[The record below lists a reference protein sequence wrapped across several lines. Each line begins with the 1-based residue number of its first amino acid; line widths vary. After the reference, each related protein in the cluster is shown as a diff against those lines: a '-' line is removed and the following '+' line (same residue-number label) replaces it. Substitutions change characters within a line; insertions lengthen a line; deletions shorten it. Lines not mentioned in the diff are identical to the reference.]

1 MKYNIEGGIDFY
13 AELNKSMSCNDI
25 SGNGM
30 RDLSGNDLTTN
41 DDDTNKCLITR
52 LPLVDGFV
60 RMECGHSFNYLPL
73 YNELVQQQKPSICG
87 YAKIGRILCPFCR
100 NSQQTFLPYNPAFKL
115 VVGVNLYPMKLLKSD
130 LMQLCQETTACSIDG
145 CVVTAGFAL
154 ASGENYCQSHKLLGL
169 SIAKQKSFHEAF
181 LLKKSNNEIKM
192 AKKQT
197 QTKTMAGC
205 CTQILKTGIRK
216 GQECACKKV
225 INGTT
230 FCARHTPHV

>member
-30 RDLSGNDLTTN
+30 RDLSGNDLSTN

-52 LPLVDGFV
+52 LPLLEDFV

-73 YNELVQQQKPSICG
+73 YNELVQQQKPS
-87 YAKIGRILCPFCR
+87 IGRILCPFCR

-130 LMQLCQETTACSIDG
+130 SLQLCQETTTCSIDG
-145 CVVTAGFAL
+145 CVVTAVFAL

>member
-1 MKYNIEGGIDFY
+1 MKYNVEGEIDFY
-13 AELNKSMSCNDI
+13 AELNKNMVCNPI
-25 SGNGM
+25 
-30 RDLSGNDLTTN
+30 LE

-87 YAKIGRILCPFCR
+87 YAKIGRVVCPFCR
-100 NSQQTFLPYNPAFKL
+100 HSQQTILPYNRSFKL
-115 VVGVNLYPMKLLKSD
+115 VIGVNMYPMKLLKQE
-130 LMQLCQETTACSIDG
+130 LVQLCQETKPCSIDG
-145 CVVTAGFAL
+145 CIVTAAFTL
-154 ASGENYCQSHKLLGL
+154 DSGDHYCQSHKLLGL
-169 SIAKQKSFHEAF
+169 SINKQKVHHEAF
-181 LLKKSNNEIKM
+181 LLKKTSAEMKM
-192 AKKQT
+192 AKKT
-197 QTKTMAGC
+197 TAGC

-230 FCARHTPHV
+230 FCSRHTPNV

>member
-1 MKYNIEGGIDFY
+1 MKYNIEGEIDFY
-13 AELNKSMSCNDI
+13 AELNNADNITSNS
-25 SGNGM
+25 SP
-30 RDLSGNDLTTN
+30 TE

-52 LPLVDGFV
+52 LPLVEGFV

-87 YAKIGRILCPFCR
+87 YAKIGRIVCPFCR
-100 NSQQTFLPYNPAFKL
+100 HFQQTFLPYNPAFKL
-115 VVGVNLYPMKLLKSD
+115 VAGVNLYPMKFLKLDSV
-130 LMQLCQETTACSIDG
+130 QLCQETKTCSMDG
-145 CVVTAGFAL
+145 CEVTAGFTL

-169 SIAKQKSFHEAF
+169 SMAKQKSCHEAF
-181 LLKKSNNEIKM
+181 LLKKKNTELKT

-197 QTKTMAGC
+197 KTIAGC

-225 INGTT
+225 VNGTT

>member
-1 MKYNIEGGIDFY
+1 MKYNIEGEIDFY
-13 AELNKSMSCNDI
+13 AELKGIKNSI
-25 SGNGM
+25 
-30 RDLSGNDLTTN
+30 TITN
-41 DDDTNKCLITR
+41 DEDDTNKCLITR
-52 LPLVDGFV
+52 LPLVEGFV

-87 YAKIGRILCPFCR
+87 YAKIGRIMCPFCR
-100 NSQQTFLPYNPAFKL
+100 HSQQTFLPYNPSFKL
-115 VVGVNLYPMKLLKSD
+115 VVGVNLYPMKLLKPDSV
-130 LMQLCQETTACSIDG
+130 QLCQETKACSIYG
-145 CVVTAGFAL
+145 CVVSAGFTL
-154 ASGENYCQSHKLLGL
+154 TSGENYCQSHKLLGL
-169 SIAKQKSFHEAF
+169 SIAKQKAFHEAF

-197 QTKTMAGC
+197 QKTIAGS

-230 FCARHTPHV
+230 FCARHTTK

>member
-13 AELNKSMSCNDI
+13 AELNKDINGTSDISDNNDI
-25 SGNGM
+25 IS
-30 RDLSGNDLTTN
+30 SPND

-52 LPLVDGFV
+52 LPLLDGFV

-87 YAKIGRILCPFCR
+87 YAKIGRIVCPFCR
-100 NSQQTFLPYNPAFKL
+100 HSQQTFLPYNPAFKL

-130 LMQLCQETTACSIDG
+130 SLQLCQETKTCSLIG
-145 CVVTAGFAL
+145 CVEIAGFAL

-169 SIAKQKSFHEAF
+169 SIAKQKAFHEAF

-197 QTKTMAGC
+197 QIKTIAGC

-230 FCARHTPHV
+230 FCSRHTSHV

>member
-1 MKYNIEGGIDFY
+1 MKYTIEGEIDFY
-13 AELNKSMSCNDI
+13 AELNKINDNVI
-25 SGNGM
+25 ESSTE
-30 RDLSGNDLTTN
+30 DKI

-87 YAKIGRILCPFCR
+87 YAKIGRIVCPYCR
-100 NSQQTFLPYNPAFKL
+100 HSQQTFLPYNPDFTL
-115 VVGVNLYPMKLLKSD
+115 VIGVNLYPIKLLRQDSV
-130 LMQLCQETTACSIDG
+130 QLCQEIKACNIDG
-145 CVVTAGFAL
+145 CSNTAEFTL
-154 ASGENYCQSHKLLGL
+154 ASGENYCQPHKLLGL
-169 SIAKQKSFHEAF
+169 SIAKQKAHHEAF
-181 LLKKSNNEIKM
+181 LLKKSINDTKL

-197 QTKTMAGC
+197 QTKTIAGC

-225 INGTT
+225 VNGTT
-230 FCARHTPHV
+230 FCSRHVPHV